1 MKKLSLVP
9 IVLGVFAFAGCS
21 NQTPLAPAA
30 AAGGA
35 GELSAK
41 PSAATPGVY
50 TLTFMA
56 RVDGTLQEVT
66 SLPVLTAELILK
78 ASVTSSTGSAAQAG
92 TVTFEYCS
100 YKGGPPNDITRADE
114 APKEACEQGTASWA
128 RLRSLY
134 ASSGTCPALGLS
146 PDTRAW
152 ASASCGFPV
161 TWGSASGTRRRGAK
175 SPAGRASR
183 RISPGPPGHEETRA
197 GSSRVRCSAD
207 AACGHRAAG
216 PRPEDRE

>member
-9 IVLGVFAFAGCS
+9 IVLGLFAFAGCS

-41 PSAATPGVY
+41 PSAAPPGVY

-56 RVDGTLQEVT
+56 SVDGTLQEVT
-66 SLPVLTAELILK
+66 SLPVQTAELILK

-100 YKGGPPNDITRADE
+100 YKGRPANDITRADE

-134 ASSGTCPALGLS
+134 ASSECPALESGYACLGFGVVRL
-146 PDTRAW
+146 PRDVGFRFRY
-152 ASASCGFPV
+152 ASQGSGIAGGTSQSKNF
-161 TWGSASGTRRRGAK
+161 TWT
-175 SPAGRASR
+175 
-183 RISPGPPGHEETRA
+183 A
-197 GSSRVRCSAD
+197 GS
-207 AACGHRAAG
+207 
-216 PRPEDRE
+216 

>member
-9 IVLGVFAFAGCS
+9 IVLGLFAFAGCS

-41 PSAATPGVY
+41 PSAAPPGVY

-66 SLPVLTAELILK
+66 NLPVQTAELILK
-78 ASVTSSTGSAAQAG
+78 ASVMSSTGSAAQAG

-100 YKGGPPNDITRADE
+100 YKGGPPNDVTRAE
-114 APKEACEQGTASWA
+114 
-128 RLRSLY
+128 
-134 ASSGTCPALGLS
+134 
-146 PDTRAW
+146 
-152 ASASCGFPV
+152 F
-161 TWGSASGTRRRGAK
+161 
-175 SPAGRASR
+175 
-183 RISPGPPGHEETRA
+183 
-197 GSSRVRCSAD
+197 
-207 AACGHRAAG
+207 
-216 PRPEDRE
+216 